1 MHICELFRNF
11 AANLRNTMKR
21 IAFLILLCT
30 AIAYAHAETLILR
43 TGARVKGSIVF
54 QNEEVVILRT
64 EEGARF
70 QYPRADIEQILSDEE
85 AALAEETASPEE
97 TETSIE
103 EIKTPK
109 KASIL
114 LEIAGGYAVVPSEK
128 IGAQGGIDLLVGSHH
143 IADRHIFIGGG
154 IGYHGLY
161 LVTPVTLTAEN
172 VINQYNF
179 LPVQAAVRVPL
190 TEKKHAPVFGLSLGY
205 GVALSKNYLG
215 GIYTGLDFGYRCQIN
230 PKTALGA
237 VLYAQFQQ
245 ATIQTSKI
253 LDGNEFT
260 GKTTRNI
267 VTFGAK
273 FTVYF

>member
-30 AIAYAHAETLILR
+30 ALAYAHAETLILR

-85 AALAEETASPEE
+85 AASAEETASPEE
-97 TETSIE
+97 TETPNE
-103 EIKTPK
+103 EITTSK

-114 LEIAGGYAVVPSEK
+114 LEIAGGAAFQPKEAVG
-128 IGAQGGIDLLVGSHH
+128 GAVSADLLVGSHH
-143 IADRHIFIGGG
+143 IGDRHLFVGGG
-154 IGYHGLY
+154 IGYHGIFLG
-161 LVTPVTLTAEN
+161 EDK
-172 VINQYNF
+172 YNF
-179 LPVQAAVRVPL
+179 LPIQVAVRMPF
-190 TEKKHAPVFGLSLGY
+190 TETKHAPVFGVSVGY

-215 GIYTGLDFGYRCQIN
+215 GIYAGGDFGYRCQIN
-230 PKTALGA
+230 PKSAVALVA
-237 VLYAQFQQ
+237 FVQFQQ
-245 ATIQTSKI
+245 AVVPTTTVLDETSYTTNSGRN
-253 LDGNEFT
+253 LVNT
-260 GKTTRNI
+260 GIKL
-267 VTFGAK
+267 AL
-273 FTVYF
+273 YF